1 MLVAEDVPDS
11 MREEY
16 KPSNIKDDSE
26 EEKDSICPTKSLA
39 TALDCNNSK

>member
-26 EEKDSICPTKSLA
+26 EEKDSICPAKSLA